1 MRGIIIAVTT
11 LLIVAGMLWSAV
23 PTATISV
30 PAEGEFFYWFSYT
43 DVKGADATTTPK
55 VFRDKKATAD
65 VPLVR
70 DALPKGTLLYVLDAK
85 TGNEAVKPIEGK
97 EAIVVDLKASDFNR
111 VRRVRVSVTEAKSG
125 NPAAAAIV
133 KLSDVG
139 KKSQEKMLDP
149 SSGGT
154 VEFHDV
160 SEGTASVTV
169 LYGDQKKSSQDVEIT
184 VEREDPILTLDIPI
198 AGEIET
204 LAPVQSESS
213 DTSGGSEQSGNGAA
227 IKGVDPIT
235 GLIGAILLI
244 AIVYVAARMLSN
256 RGAGAKSVLKKLGVE
271 VQDDQ
276 PLVEPAPPAPPVD
289 PTVCPF
295 CGQKKDA
302 SGGCAC
308 SVIGGPTAVSRVSGP
323 RLVAIQGPCM
333 GQVYDIQ
340 AGELTIGR
348 EESNTVAFPED
359 STVSRRHARIASDG
373 GAFTIYD
380 EGSSNGTFVN
390 GVKVTEQALNPG
402 DEIQIG
408 TTKLRFE
415 A

>member
-1 MRGIIIAVTT
+1 MRGFVLAIIFLLLAV
-11 LLIVAGMLWSAV
+11 GMCCGAV

-55 VFRDKKATAD
+55 VFRDRKAAAD
-65 VPLVR
+65 VPLVK
-70 DALPKGTLLYVLDAK
+70 DAVPKGTLLYVLNAK
-85 TGNEAVKPIEGK
+85 TGNQAVKPIEGK
-97 EAIVVDLKASDFNR
+97 GAIAVDLKASDFNR
-111 VRRVRVSVTEAKSG
+111 VRRVRVSITEAKSG
-125 NPAAAAIV
+125 SPAAAAIV
-133 KLSDVG
+133 KLTDSG
-139 KKSQEKMLDP
+139 KKSQEKLLDP

-154 VEFHDV
+154 VEFNDV
-160 SEGTASVTV
+160 AEGTASVTV
-169 LYGDQKKSSQDVEIT
+169 LYGDDKKSSQDVEIAIG
-184 VEREDPILTLDIPI
+184 REDPILKLDIPI

-204 LAPVQSESS
+204 IAPAQSESP
-213 DTSGGSEQSGNGAA
+213 DKSGGSDQSDRGLPY
-227 IKGVDPIT
+227 KGVDPIT

-244 AIVYVAARMLSN
+244 AIVYVAARMLGN

-295 CGQKKDA
+295 CGRKKDA

-308 SVIGGPTAVSRVSGP
+308 SVTGAATAVTTASGP
-323 RLVAIQGPCM
+323 RLVAIQGPRM
-333 GQVYDIQ
+333 GQVYDIEV
-340 AGELTIGR
+340 GETTIGR
-348 EESNTVAFPED
+348 EESNSVAFPDD
-359 STVSRRHARIASDG
+359 STVSRRHARLVSDG
-373 GAFTIYD
+373 GAFTIHD

-415 A
+415 G